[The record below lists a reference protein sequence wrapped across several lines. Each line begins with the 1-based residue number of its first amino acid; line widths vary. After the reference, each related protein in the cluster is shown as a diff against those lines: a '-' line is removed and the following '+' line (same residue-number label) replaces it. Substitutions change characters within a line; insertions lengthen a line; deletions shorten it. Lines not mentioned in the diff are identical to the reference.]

1 MGKKASAV
9 RMTAFNRAGDVL
21 KDSGD
26 VEPSPTAN
34 RVLGRDVFGAC
45 EPSTPRDCVGGR
57 GGRGGR
63 NGPAEVSGVAGREE
77 LRPVAHAEDAAH
89 AADMQDDNLPGG
101 DTSAALDDPGFERLM
116 YASVL
121 M

>member
-9 RMTAFNRAGDVL
+9 RMTHYNRAREVL
-21 KDSGD
+21 KDGGD
-26 VEPSPTAN
+26 EELTPTAM
-34 RVLGRDVFGAC
+34 RVLGHGAWAGN
-45 EPSTPRDCVGGR
+45 CVGGR
-57 GGRGGR
+57 GGRVGC
-63 NGPAEVSGVAGREE
+63 NGSAVGAGVVGSEE
-77 LRPVAHAEDAAH
+77 LPPVAHAADAAH

-116 YASVL
+116 YASAL

>member
-9 RMTAFNRAGDVL
+9 RMTAYNRVGDVL

-26 VEPSPTAN
+26 DVPSPTAM
-34 RVLGRDVFGAC
+34 RVLGRDAFAAC
-45 EPSTPRDCVGGR
+45 EPSTSRDCVGGR
-57 GGRGGR
+57 GGC
-63 NGPAEVSGVAGREE
+63 NGPAVVGSVAGGEE
-77 LRPVAHAEDAAH
+77 LRPVGNDAA
-89 AADMQDDNLPGG
+89 DTIMQDPPVG
-101 DTSAALDDPGFERLM
+101 DTSAAFDDPGAERLV